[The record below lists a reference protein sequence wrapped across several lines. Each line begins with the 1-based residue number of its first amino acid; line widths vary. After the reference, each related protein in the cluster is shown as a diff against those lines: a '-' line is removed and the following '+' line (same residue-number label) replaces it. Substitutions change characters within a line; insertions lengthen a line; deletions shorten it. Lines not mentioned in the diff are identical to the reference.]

1 MFNHEPVR
9 SHLTDDEIDGYW
21 KETLSEPERVRV
33 EQHYLE
39 CHECQ
44 QRAELVEILVAGLK
58 AGPSAAAPANRRSRG
73 WPAVAA
79 FAAAAVLAVL
89 LWPPAGRAPDNPGQP
104 RQSVTEPA
112 ATISP
117 LVVTLAPPTRDGDVP
132 TVALG
137 PPTRAMVFELDVR
150 EAGAPGTLFDV
161 SLVEPSGERRLQLRA
176 AASSALGQVR
186 VSVEPDLL
194 KPGRFAFEV
203 TSRATTI
210 TLPFLVVGSR

>member
-1 MFNHEPVR
+1 MSNHEPVR
-9 SHLTDDEIDGYW
+9 SHLTDDEIDAYW

-58 AGPSAAAPANRRSRG
+58 AEPPAAAPANRRSRG

-79 FAAAAVLAVL
+79 AAAVLAVW
-89 LWPPAGRAPDNPGQP
+89 LWRVGDAPDNPGQP
-104 RQSVTEPA
+104 RLSVTEPA
-112 ATISP
+112 VPISP
-117 LVVTLAPPTRDGDVP
+117 LIVALAPPTRDGDIT

-137 PPTRAMVFELDVR
+137 APTPALVFELDVR
-150 EAGAPGTLFDV
+150 EAGAPGTSFDV
-161 SLVEPSGERRLQLRA
+161 SLVEPSGERRLQLRT